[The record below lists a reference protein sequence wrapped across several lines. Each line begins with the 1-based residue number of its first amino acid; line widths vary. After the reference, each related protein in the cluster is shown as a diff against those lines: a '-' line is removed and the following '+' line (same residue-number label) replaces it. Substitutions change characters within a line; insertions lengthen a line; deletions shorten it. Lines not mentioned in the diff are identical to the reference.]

1 MAEQLTA
8 LEDLKSAFANFGEM
22 STLIDRMRNT
32 AAEINIDNTTA
43 AGSDDVGTQ
52 YHSTV
57 DAPTKALTDLLQAVR
72 DAVDS
77 ISQSGQN
84 AATIFTTADQDA
96 LDQVSG
102 S

>member
-1 MAEQLTA
+1 MAEKITA
-8 LEDLKSAFANFGEM
+8 LDDLKSAFTNFGDM
-22 STLIDRMRNT
+22 SALIDTMRHT
-32 AAEINIDNTTA
+32 AAEINIDNTNA

-77 ISQSGQN
+77 ISQSGVN
-84 AATIFTTADQDA
+84 AANIFTSADQDA

>member
-77 ISQSGQN
+77 ISKAGVD
-84 AATIFTTADQDA
+84 AANTFTSADQDA